1 MNWIRENI
9 GNGKHPLII
18 LDNLSNLVE
27 LGDDNSAGQMQS
39 FNMIVTKARK
49 YDCSLVI
56 VHHTGKQMTIGPDG
70 VPTWRGSYD
79 MATRLDKTICLM
91 PCDSSLDGFVTFQ
104 ILEGKSRRGDRL
116 KMSVQFNP
124 FEKKWEIFDP
134 SSTEDRNELTFD
146 LLRACCVARYEDLSD
161 IIDRSPSSAERY
173 IKQAIDSEVFKETE
187 WKSWKREA
195 KKSDRDDRICKG
207 KELMEENYNVLI
219 NEKGRGGR
227 FVVEKVGNYFRSKD
241 F

>member
-1 MNWIRENI
+1 
-9 GNGKHPLII
+9 
-18 LDNLSNLVE
+18 
-27 LGDDNSAGQMQS
+27 MQS

-79 MATRLDKTICLM
+79 MATKLDKTICLM

-124 FEKKWEIFDP
+124 FEKKWEIFDQ

-146 LLRACCVARYEDLSD
+146 LLRACCVARYEDLID

-187 WKSWKREA
+187 WRSWKREA
-195 KKSDRDDRICKG
+195 KKSDRDDRIRKG
-207 KELMEENYNVLI
+207 KELMKEHYKVLI
-219 NEKGRGGR
+219 NEK
-227 FVVEKVGNYFRSKD
+227 VL
-241 F
+241 